1 MQQPILTRVRKP
13 VEREGAEFYLFLLLL
28 SFAASI
34 SLTRLFLE
42 LTGYPQL
49 GNQTLHIAH
58 VLWGGLSLFISA
70 LLMLIYVN
78 RWVYRL
84 GAILAGVGVGLFM
97 DEVGKFITQT
107 NDYFYPPAASI
118 IYVFFLLVVIFYM
131 EVRRPNRRDA
141 RSELYRALDTF
152 EEVLDRDLDNVERA
166 ELEDRLLYIVENA
179 EHYEFS
185 NLAKELLQ
193 FIQSKHIPIAQQT
206 QNWFTHLLES
216 LRTFD
221 QRWLTHRRMKAI
233 LLGGLGILGIWALRD
248 LTLLL
253 LDTESYE
260 YLIRVLVDQITHG
273 RVTGTTSLAWLTATI
288 ALKAALGLALLA
300 GIGIFLA
307 KREEQGLQ
315 LLFFVLLLFL
325 TVVNLLEFYFEQF
338 STIIPATVQF
348 ALLLLLIHYRR
359 RFTLRG
365 SPDSLPISKGIDTE
379 LRS

>member
-1 MQQPILTRVRKP
+1 MQPMITRIRKP

-28 SFAASI
+28 SFAASV

-58 VLWGGLSLFISA
+58 VLWGGLLLFISA
-70 LLMLIYVN
+70 LLMLIYAN

-141 RSELYRALDTF
+141 RSELYRVLDTF
-152 EEVLDRDLDNVERA
+152 EEVLDRDLDDIERA
-166 ELEDRLLYIVENA
+166 ELENRLHYIVETA
-179 EHYEFS
+179 EQYEFS
-185 NLAKELLQ
+185 NLAEELLQ
-193 FIQSKHIPIAQQT
+193 FVQSKHIPIAPRQQG
-206 QNWFTHLLES
+206 WIMRLLES
-216 LRTFD
+216 LRSLER
-221 QRWLTHRRMKAI
+221 RWLTRGRYKVI
-233 LLGGLGILGIWALRD
+233 LLGGIGALGIWALRD

-253 LDTESYE
+253 LDTESYN
-260 YLIRVLVDQITHG
+260 YLIRILIDQITHG
-273 RVTGTTSLAWLTATI
+273 RVTGSTGLAWLTAGI
-288 ALKAALGLALLA
+288 ALKAALGLALLV
-300 GIGIFLA
+300 GIGMFLA
-307 KREEQGLQ
+307 NREDHGLR
-315 LLFFVLLLFL
+315 LLYFVLLLFL

-338 STIIPATVQF
+338 STIVPATVQLL
-348 ALLLLLIHYRR
+348 LLLLLIHYRR
-359 RFTLRG
+359 RFAVRG
-365 SPDSLPISKGIDTE
+365 ASDSLPPKEADE
-379 LRS
+379 A

>member
-1 MQQPILTRVRKP
+1 MITRVRRP

-28 SFAASI
+28 SFAASVA
-34 SLTRLFLE
+34 LTRLFLE

-58 VLWGGLSLFISA
+58 VLWGGLLLFISA
-70 LLMLIYVN
+70 LLMLIYAN

-118 IYVFFLLVVIFYM
+118 IYAFFLLVVIFYM

-141 RSELYRALDTF
+141 RAELYRALDTF
-152 EEVLDRDLDNVERA
+152 EEVLDRDLDDIERT
-166 ELEDRLLYIVENA
+166 ELEDRLHYIIQNA
-179 EHYEFS
+179 AHDEFS
-185 NLAKELLQ
+185 NLAQELLQ
-193 FIQSKHIPIAQQT
+193 FIRSKHIPIASRP
-206 QNWFTHLLES
+206 QNWSSRLLAS
-216 LRTFD
+216 LQSFD
-221 QRWLTHRRMKAI
+221 QRWLTRRRMKAI
-233 LLGGLGILGIWALRD
+233 MLGGLGVLGIWALRD

-253 LDTESYE
+253 LDSESYE

-273 RVTGTTSLAWLTATI
+273 RVTGTTSLAWLTAGI
-288 ALKAALGLALLA
+288 ALKAALGMGLLV

-307 KREEQGLQ
+307 NREEQGLR
-315 LLFFVLLLFL
+315 LIFFVLLLFL

-338 STIIPATVQF
+338 STIVLAAVQF
-348 ALLLLLIHYRR
+348 GLLLLSIHYRR
-359 RFTLRG
+359 RFTQQAAPATNTSEGDEESR
-365 SPDSLPISKGIDTE
+365 
-379 LRS
+379 R